1 MKKQFYMF
9 GDAMKKG
16 AITVQSKVKYDTLS
30 LIEEDNILIKNN
42 EFYMDS
48 GKKFFDVI
56 RFADS
61 LNLAISEKLK
71 KILEEN
77 KISGWKCFPIHIE
90 NQTEKYYVLQ
100 IISKAGPILNL
111 EQVIS
116 YEAEN
121 REFDLNT
128 WDESDIFTLEN
139 TLLFVCNEKVK
150 ELFKKNK
157 ISNIEINP
165 L

>member
-1 MKKQFYMF
+1 
-9 GDAMKKG
+9 
-16 AITVQSKVKYDTLS
+16 
-30 LIEEDNILIKNN
+30 
-42 EFYMDS
+42 MDS